1 MHSDGALSVREF
13 MTQEPV
19 PLASIHQAVLE
30 FVSNRDDVVLYGA
43 QAVNAYVDE
52 PRMTQDV
59 DLAATD
65 AARLA
70 QEIQVYLR
78 SRFHIAVRVRDVAE
92 GRGFC
97 VYQLRR
103 PKNRH
108 LVDLRSVHSLPPAQR
123 IGTLLVVEPAELI
136 AGKLIAYQKRRG
148 TPKSGTDW
156 RDLAML
162 LLTFPELKS
171 SAGPVRQRL
180 EVAGAGAEV
189 MAAWEDLIAQE
200 IKPATEDEGF

>member
-1 MHSDGALSVREF
+1 M
-13 MTQEPV
+13 
-19 PLASIHQAVLE
+19 
-30 FVSNRDDVVLYGA
+30 
-43 QAVNAYVDE
+43 
-52 PRMTQDV
+52 
-59 DLAATD
+59 
-65 AARLA
+65 
-70 QEIQVYLR
+70 
-78 SRFHIAVRVRDVAE
+78 
-92 GRGFC
+92 
-97 VYQLRR
+97 
-103 PKNRH
+103 
-108 LVDLRSVHSLPPAQR
+108 
-123 IGTLLVVEPAELI
+123 
-136 AGKLIAYQKRRG
+136 AYQKRRG

>member
-1 MHSDGALSVREF
+1 

-70 QEIQVYLR
+70 KEIQVYLR

-92 GRGFC
+92 GRGFR
-97 VYQLRR
+97 VYQLQR

-108 LVDLRSVHSLPPAQR
+108 LVDLRSVPSLPPAQR

-162 LLTFPELKS
+162 VLTFPELRT

-200 IKPATEDEGF
+200 IRPATEDEGF